1 MREATFSLWRK
12 CNGEQHALLQDYN
25 RDSSVTNMTSTIGLQ
40 SLEERR
46 AMVRL
51 TLMYKIVHDL
61 VDIST
66 ATLCSLD
73 AKRVMSSH
81 LPFCNLIKLLSIF
94 LLPLRNPWMELVTFD
109 ITQYYLRSVIQI
121 WTISVG
127 NHWDLSLLRLMP
139 PTTPV
144 SYIASE
150 RLHSYNLDLD
160 LDSDVFWW
168 PVAVRV

>member
-61 VDIST
+61 VDVST

-81 LPFCNLIKLLSIF
+81 HPFCNLIKLLSIF
-94 LLPLRNPWMELVTFD
+94 LLPLRNP
-109 ITQYYLRSVIQI
+109 
-121 WTISVG
+121 
-127 NHWDLSLLRLMP
+127 
-139 PTTPV
+139 
-144 SYIASE
+144 
-150 RLHSYNLDLD
+150 
-160 LDSDVFWW
+160 
-168 PVAVRV
+168 